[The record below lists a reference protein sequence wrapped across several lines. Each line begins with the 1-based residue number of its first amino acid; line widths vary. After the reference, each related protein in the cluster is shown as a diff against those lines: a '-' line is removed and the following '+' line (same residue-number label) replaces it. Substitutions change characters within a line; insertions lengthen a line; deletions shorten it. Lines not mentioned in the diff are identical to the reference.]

1 MESSGV
7 KDERRDNKLPKKQI
21 RVDLIEIG
29 VSMVM
34 TITLLKIPDI
44 NV

>member
-1 MESSGV
+1 MGG
-7 KDERRDNKLPKKQI
+7 RGNKLPKKQI

-34 TITLLKIPDI
+34 AITLLEISDI
-44 NV
+44 DV